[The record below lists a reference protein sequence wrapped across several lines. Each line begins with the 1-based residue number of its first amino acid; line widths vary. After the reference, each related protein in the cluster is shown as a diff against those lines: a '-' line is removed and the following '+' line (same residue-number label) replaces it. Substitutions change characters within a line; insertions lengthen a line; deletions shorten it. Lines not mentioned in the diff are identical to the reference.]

1 MKAYHEA
8 NFQGEFSIVFLAR
21 ENSQSNAQNI
31 HSIQY
36 SNRSDLKKQSQK
48 RTRRR
53 KALTGPSSESFN
65 SSSSNSIQ
73 SSNLKINIVPSKTTK
88 SISNL
93 RSCELK
99 TKIEVKLV
107 PVHKVYGPKISVEIF
122 FFSQA
127 AHQHKPNSLQTD
139 PIMNKTLLSNR
150 FQLKNL

>member
-1 MKAYHEA
+1 MPRIYIAS
-8 NFQGEFSIVFLAR
+8 SILTDLILK
-21 ENSQSNAQNI
+21 SN
-31 HSIQY
+31 H
-36 SNRSDLKKQSQK
+36 R

-122 FFSQA
+122 FLVR
-127 AHQHKPNSLQTD
+127 QHINTNQTAYKL
-139 PIMNKTLLSNR
+139 I
-150 FQLKNL
+150 Q